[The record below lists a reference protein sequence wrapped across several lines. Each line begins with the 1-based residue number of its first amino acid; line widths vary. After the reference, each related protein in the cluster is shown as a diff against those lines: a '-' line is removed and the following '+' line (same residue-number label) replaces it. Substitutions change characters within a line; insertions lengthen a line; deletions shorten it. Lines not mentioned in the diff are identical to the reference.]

1 MFVLPVNAFVFFSK
15 VLVEVAVQDGVGERV
30 TEPEEVKHRVD
41 DSLVTGDDRL
51 HQCRVEVHEDVEE
64 VEGKP
69 RDEEDERD
77 AQDHDVRPPSL
88 FIVFG
93 VLALKL

>member
-30 TEPEEVKHRVD
+30 TKTEEVKHGVD
-41 DSLVTGDDRL
+41 DSLVAGNDGL
-51 HQCRVEVHEDVEE
+51 HQGRVEIHEDVEE

-69 RDEEDERD
+69 RYEEDERD
-77 AQDHDVRPPSL
+77 AQDHDVRPASL

-93 VLALKL
+93 VLALKM